1 MSATEAIATTTH
13 TWQWQGFPI
22 RYQRAGSTGP
32 AVVLVHGFGAS
43 SDHWRKNLPVLGEQ
57 CRVFAIDLIGFGLS
71 AKPAPGNPISYRFE
85 TWGQQILDFCHEVV
99 GESAFLIGNSIG
111 CVAAAQAAVMQPEQV
126 RGIAMLDCSLRM
138 LHDRKRLT
146 LPWYR
151 RMSAPLL
158 QGILSNRAIGHLFFS
173 QIANR
178 RTVRNVLRQAYGRKE
193 EVTDELVDLLLK
205 PAAEPGAADV
215 FLAFVRYSQG
225 PLVEDL
231 LPQLTCPVL
240 MLWGAEDPWEP
251 IALGRALAEYPAVE
265 DFIPLEGIGH
275 CPQDEDP
282 ERVNALL
289 SLWISRHT

>member
-1 MSATEAIATTTH
+1 MSLTGAIATTTH

-22 RYQRAGSTGP
+22 RYQQAGSTGP

-43 SDHWRKNLPVLGEQ
+43 SDHWRKNLPVLGED

-71 AKPAPGNPISYRFE
+71 AKPEPGNPIYYRFE
-85 TWGQQILDFCHEVV
+85 TWGQQLLDFCHEVV
-99 GESAFLIGNSIG
+99 GEPAFLVVNSIC
-111 CVAAAQAAVMQPEQV
+111 CVAAAQAAVMDATQV
-126 RGIAMLDCSLRM
+126 RGVAMLDCSLRL

-146 LPWYR
+146 LPWLR
-151 RMSAPLL
+151 RVSAPLL
-158 QGILSNRAIGHLFFS
+158 QGILNNRAIGYFFFS

-178 RTVRNVLRQAYGRKE
+178 RNVRKVLLQAYGRKE
-193 EVTDELVDLLLK
+193 AVTDELVDFLLK

-225 PLVEDL
+225 PLAEDL
-231 LPQLTCPVL
+231 LPQMTCPVL
-240 MLWGAEDPWEP
+240 MLWGTDDPWEP
-251 IALGRALAEYPAVE
+251 IALGRALAEFPVVE
-265 DFIPLEGIGH
+265 DFIPLDGVGH

-289 SLWISRHT
+289 RQWLLRH